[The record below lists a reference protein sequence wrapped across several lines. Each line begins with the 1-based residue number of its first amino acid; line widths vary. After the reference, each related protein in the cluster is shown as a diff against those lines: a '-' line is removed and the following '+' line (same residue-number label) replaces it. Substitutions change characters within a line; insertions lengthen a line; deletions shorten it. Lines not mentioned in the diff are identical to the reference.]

1 MVRAIAFRKYSLIY
15 VQILPAYRHP
25 DRTAGSFH
33 LVSTRYYFQEKCEHQ
48 LMEQVN
54 IKKLAQLLNLSIA
67 TVSKA
72 LRDSYDI
79 SQETKEKVM
88 SLAKELNYQPN
99 PHASFLRKH
108 NSKTIAVII
117 PEIAN
122 NYFTLAINGIESV
135 AHDKGYHVI
144 IYLSHEDFAR
154 EVSFTRHLHSGR
166 ADGVLISVA
175 STTSD
180 YTHLHELQNKG
191 LPIVFFDRVCE
202 NFNTVKVTTDDY
214 QSGYLAAKHLIDQGC
229 KRIAHL
235 AISQSL
241 SIGNKRAK
249 GYWQALQDHNLP
261 LDEKLLI
268 ECVNDNVQDAALIK
282 ALLQEQQPDGI
293 FAAVER
299 FAISC
304 YELCEELR
312 LNIPNDVKIISFS
325 NLQTASLLS
334 PSLST
339 ITQPAF
345 DIGREAAA
353 MLLKKLE
360 KKNFQLPD
368 ENIVIQS
375 KLIARKSTS
384 R

>member
-1 MVRAIAFRKYSLIY
+1 
-15 VQILPAYRHP
+15 
-25 DRTAGSFH
+25 
-33 LVSTRYYFQEKCEHQ
+33 
-48 LMEQVN
+48 MESVN

-79 SQETKEKVM
+79 SQETKDKVM
-88 SLAKELNYQPN
+88 ALAKELNYQPN
-99 PHASFLRKH
+99 PHASFLRKQ

-135 AHDKGYHVI
+135 TQEKGYHVI
-144 IYLSHEDFAR
+144 IYLSREDFNR
-154 EVSFTRHLHSGR
+154 EVAFTRLLHSGR
-166 ADGVLISVA
+166 VDGVLISVSS
-175 STTSD
+175 STTD
-180 YTHLHELQNKG
+180 YTHLHELQDKG
-191 LPIVFFDRVCE
+191 LPIVFFDRVAE

-214 QSGYLAAKHLIDQGC
+214 QSGYLATSHLIERGC
-229 KRIAHL
+229 TRIAHL

-249 GYWQALQDHNLP
+249 GYLQALQDNGITP
-261 LDEKLLI
+261 DESLLI
-268 ECVNDNVQDAALIK
+268 ECTNDDEQDTKLIK
-282 ALLQEQQPDGI
+282 ELLEQQKPDGI
-293 FAAVER
+293 FAAIER
-299 FAISC
+299 YAIAS
-304 YELCEELR
+304 YELCESLG

-325 NLQTASLLS
+325 NLQTASLLN

-345 DIGREAAA
+345 EIGREAAT

-368 ENIVIQS
+368 ESIVIQS
-375 KLIARKSTS
+375 RLIARKSTAN
-384 R
+384 

>member
-1 MVRAIAFRKYSLIY
+1 
-15 VQILPAYRHP
+15 
-25 DRTAGSFH
+25 
-33 LVSTRYYFQEKCEHQ
+33 
-48 LMEQVN
+48 MESVN

-79 SQETKEKVM
+79 SQETKDKV
-88 SLAKELNYQPN
+88 LALARELNYQPN
-99 PHASFLRKH
+99 PHASFLRKQ

-122 NYFTLAINGIESV
+122 NYFALAINGIESV
-135 AHDKGYHVI
+135 AQEKGYHVI
-144 IYLSHEDFAR
+144 IYLSHEDFHR
-154 EVSFTRHLHSGR
+154 EVAFTRLLHSGR
-166 ADGVLISVA
+166 VDGVLISVS
-175 STTSD
+175 STTTD
-180 YTHLHELQNKG
+180 YTHLHELQDKG

-202 NFNTVKVTTDDY
+202 DFNTVKVTTDDY
-214 QSGYLAAKHLIDQGC
+214 QSGYLATSHLIEQGC
-229 KRIAHL
+229 KRIGHL
-235 AISQSL
+235 AISQGL

-249 GYWQALQDHNLP
+249 GYLQALQDNGITP
-261 LDEKLLI
+261 TASLLI
-268 ECVNDNVQDAALIK
+268 ECTNDDEQDTKLIK
-282 ALLQEQQPDGI
+282 ELLEQQKPDAI
-293 FAAVER
+293 FAAIER
-299 FAISC
+299 YAIAS
-304 YELCEELR
+304 YELCESFG

-325 NLQTASLLS
+325 NLQTASLLN

-345 DIGREAAA
+345 EIGREAAA

-368 ENIVIQS
+368 ESIVIQS

-384 R
+384 TI

>member
-1 MVRAIAFRKYSLIY
+1 
-15 VQILPAYRHP
+15 
-25 DRTAGSFH
+25 
-33 LVSTRYYFQEKCEHQ
+33 
-48 LMEQVN
+48 
-54 IKKLAQLLNLSIA
+54 
-67 TVSKA
+67 

-79 SQETKEKVM
+79 SQETKDKVLA
-88 SLAKELNYQPN
+88 LAKELNYQPN
-99 PHASFLRKH
+99 PHASFLRKQ

-122 NYFTLAINGIESV
+122 NYFTLAINGIES
-135 AHDKGYHVI
+135 AAQEKGYHVI
-144 IYLSHEDFAR
+144 IYLSHEDYTR
-154 EVSFTRHLHSGR
+154 EVAFTRLLASGR
-166 ADGVLISVA
+166 VDGVLISVS
-175 STTSD
+175 STTTD
-180 YTHLHELQNKG
+180 HTHLHELQDKG

-214 QSGYLAAKHLIDQGC
+214 QSGYLATNHLIEQGC

-249 GYWQALQDHNLP
+249 GYLQALQDNGITP
-261 LDEKLLI
+261 DESLLI
-268 ECVNDNVQDAALIK
+268 ECTNDDEQDAKLIK
-282 ALLQEQQPDGI
+282 ELLEQQKPDGI

-299 FAISC
+299 YAIAS
-304 YELCEELR
+304 YELCESLG

-325 NLQTASLLS
+325 NLQTASLLN

-345 DIGREAAA
+345 EIGREAAT

-360 KKNFQLPD
+360 KKSFQLPD

-375 KLIARKSTS
+375 KLIARKSTM

>member
-1 MVRAIAFRKYSLIY
+1 
-15 VQILPAYRHP
+15 
-25 DRTAGSFH
+25 
-33 LVSTRYYFQEKCEHQ
+33 
-48 LMEQVN
+48 MESVN

-79 SQETKEKVM
+79 SQETKDKVM
-88 SLAKELNYQPN
+88 ALAKELNYQPN
-99 PHASFLRKH
+99 PHASFLRKQ

-122 NYFTLAINGIESV
+122 NYFTLAIDGIESV
-135 AHDKGYHVI
+135 AHEKGYHVI
-144 IYLSHEDFAR
+144 IYLSHEDFNR
-154 EVSFTRHLHSGR
+154 EVAFTRLLHSGR
-166 ADGVLISVA
+166 ADGVLISVSS
-175 STTSD
+175 STTD
-180 YTHLHELQNKG
+180 YTHLHQLQDKG
-191 LPIVFFDRVCE
+191 LPIVFFDRVAE

-214 QSGYLAAKHLIDQGC
+214 QSGYLATSHLIERGC

-249 GYWQALQDHNLP
+249 GYLQALQDNGITP
-261 LDEKLLI
+261 DESLLI
-268 ECVNDNVQDAALIK
+268 ECTNDDGQDTKLIK
-282 ALLQEQQPDGI
+282 ELLEQQKPDGI

-299 FAISC
+299 YAIAS
-304 YELCEELR
+304 YELCESLG

-325 NLQTASLLS
+325 NLQTASLLN

-345 DIGREAAA
+345 EIGREAAT

-368 ENIVIQS
+368 ESIVIQS
-375 KLIARKSTS
+375 KLIARKSTAN
-384 R
+384 